1 MFVENCRIIN
11 AKQGIYF
18 KSNLDRG
25 GYIENVHVRNISV
38 DNVDAAL
45 VKFEP
50 DYKSESRRH
59 YPTAIRN
66 IVIENVKAATAGI
79 CGIYAK
85 GFADM
90 PIENILIRDLSLD
103 STSRA
108 YDIENVRDLRL
119 ENVSI
124 NGEKTNA
131 VLNE

>member
-1 MFVENCRIIN
+1 
-11 AKQGIYF
+11 
-18 KSNLDRG
+18 
-25 GYIENVHVRNISV
+25 
-38 DNVDAAL
+38 
-45 VKFEP
+45 
-50 DYKSESRRH
+50 
-59 YPTAIRN
+59 
-66 IVIENVKAATAGI
+66 
-79 CGIYAK
+79 
-85 GFADM
+85 M